1 MGLGSRVGNRARTAG
16 GESSDAPDEA
26 PAASAVGCAV
36 AAWSW
41 AMCPSSSRALR
52 RLGLRLGLGAG

>member
-1 MGLGSRVGNRARTAG
+1 MGLGLRVCSRARTAG

-36 AAWSW
+36 AAWSC
-41 AMCPSSSRALR
+41 AMCPSSSRAL
-52 RLGLRLGLGAG
+52 LRLGLGLGLR